1 MAEPI
6 PLIVRRTIRA
16 PRKQIFQSFSRSD
29 LLSQWFTPTAEIAL
43 DILEFVF
50 APGARFRLR
59 YTMPDGRQPV
69 VGGVYE
75 SIDEPEQI
83 VMSWI
88 WEEPDPL
95 ADIPMRV
102 TFRFIEQAGA
112 TDVII
117 THEHLPS
124 DQACTIH
131 ADGWEASLDRLEQF
145 LAAGVKTE
153 SNRSPGQ

>member
-1 MAEPI
+1 MTAGPV
-6 PLIVRRTIRA
+6 PLVVRRTITA
-16 PRKQIFQSFSRSD
+16 PRKRIFQSFSRAD
-29 LLSQWFTPTAEIAL
+29 LLSQWFTPTKEITL
-43 DILEFVF
+43 DILAFDF

-59 YTMPDGRQPV
+59 YTMPDGRRPV

-75 SIDEPEQI
+75 RIDEPEQI

-88 WEEPDPL
+88 WEAPDPL
-95 ADIPMRV
+95 ADVPMRV

-112 TDVII
+112 TEIII

-131 ADGWEASLDRLEQF
+131 ANGWEASLDRLEQF
-145 LAAGVKTE
+145 LDGSE
-153 SNRSPGQ
+153 SLKIDH